1 MKVGIAVFAYNRNI
15 HLSKT
20 LAGLKTN
27 KEVKEI
33 YVFQDGLKTESHRA
47 GWEATKKVIS
57 DIDWCK
63 VNYILAGENKGL
75 ARSIVSGINHV
86 LKENDAIVVLED
98 DCVPTSNFMYF
109 MLQCFEKYRDN
120 RKVYNVSGYAWPID
134 VEKDEY
140 DVYFT
145 GRTNS
150 WGWGTWKDRWD
161 KYEVDDHIL
170 DRIRDYEESSLNL
183 AMWGNDL
190 EPMFLNRITGK
201 NDSWAVYWSLKVIE
215 LNGLCITPYVSL
227 IQNIGCDGSGV
238 HCGKDDRFI
247 VEQDTREVCK
257 FELPDHVMTR
267 NEVSLAFAS
276 LYGSYTAVNQDT
288 SKKKILI
295 YGLGNYFKANEK
307 YINDNFYIEAFIDKA
322 KDGYYAGKKIIKISQ
337 VNTYQYDAIII
348 MLQDIQECLKV
359 AEMLREEWNVAV
371 DKILIGGGKYESWI

>member
-1 MKVGIAVFAYNRNI
+1 
-15 HLSKT
+15 
-20 LAGLKTN
+20 
-27 KEVKEI
+27 
-33 YVFQDGLKTESHRA
+33 LKTESHRA

-63 VNYILAGENKGL
+63 VNYTLAGENKGL
-75 ARSIVSGINHV
+75 ARSIVDGINCV
-86 LKENDAIVVLED
+86 FNENDAIIVLED
-98 DCVPTSNFMYF
+98 DCVPMPNFISY
-109 MLQCFEKYRDN
+109 MLQCLEKYKDN
-120 RKVYNVSGYAWPID
+120 RQVYCVSGSSWPID
-134 VEKDEY
+134 VEKDKY

-145 GRTNS
+145 RRTNS
-150 WGWGTWKDRWD
+150 HGWGTWKDRWA
-161 KYEVDDHIL
+161 KYEIDNQIL
-170 DRIRDYEESSLNL
+170 DRIKNDEEKSLNL

-190 EPMFLNRITGK
+190 EQMLHDRILGR
-201 NDSWAVYWSLKVIE
+201 NDSWAVYWGLKVVE
-215 LNGLCITPYVSL
+215 LQGVCIAPYVSL
-227 IQNIGCDGSGV
+227 IKNIGFDGSGV
-238 HCGKDDRFI
+238 HCGISDRFLVKLDDRNI
-247 VEQDTREVCK
+247 DK
-257 FELPDHVMTR
+257 FELPDDAVLR
-267 NEVSLAFAS
+267 REASLAFTT